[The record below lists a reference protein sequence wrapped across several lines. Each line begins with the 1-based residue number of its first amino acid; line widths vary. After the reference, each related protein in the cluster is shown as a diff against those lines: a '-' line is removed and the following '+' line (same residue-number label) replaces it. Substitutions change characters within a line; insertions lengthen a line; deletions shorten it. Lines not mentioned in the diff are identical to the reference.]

1 MTQLIQSLPL
11 SFYCYKSTT
20 KNIPRNSC
28 SIGKNSSSTR
38 NSKQH
43 VFLLSSGH
51 TPYRVTPLTNTLK
64 GNATLPIT
72 EKAIYEIFKQ
82 LKKTYTKRYVLKRDG
97 Q

>member
-43 VFLLSSGH
+43 VFLLSFGH
-51 TPYRVTPLTNTLK
+51 TPYWVTPLTNTLK
-64 GNATLPIT
+64 GNATLPVT
-72 EKAIYEIFKQ
+72 EKAISEIFKQ